1 MKFPTRIFP
10 GNMLDL
16 AAHIVET
23 KAGHFEPE
31 RFTDHYEDALKEL
44 IKKKQRGEKIER
56 PKKHPQA
63 QVINLMEALRQS
75 AAPERGGARS
85 HPRRTPPEPLPTGRA
100 RAPARRAD
108 HGSRICSTIFPST
121 CPSSRRSCALWALT
135 SANASA
141 IGTLSFAAWTAA
153 LSFWNS
159 RTPAIAS

>member
-1 MKFPTRIFP
+1 MLGVTLRYPYEIRKEADYFDEIPDENIPRD
-10 GNMLDL
+10 MLDL

-75 AAPERGGARS
+75 AAANV
-85 HPRRTPPEPLPTGRA
+85 A
-100 RAPARRAD
+100 APAVTRGAPHPNPANR
-108 HGSRICSTIFPST
+108 PST
-121 CPSSRRSCALWALT
+121 RPRKA
-135 SANASA
+135 
-141 IGTLSFAAWTAA
+141 G
-153 LSFWNS
+153 
-159 RTPAIAS
+159 